1 MANEFIENKEL
12 YKEEDIRREKVRALK
27 ASGIN
32 PYAEKWDC
40 TYDIQKVRELSEGA
54 KVSTAG
60 RIIFKRVMG
69 KLAFIHIQDVFAKI
83 QVSIGRNEIS
93 EEDFAFFKNNV
104 DTGDF
109 IGVEGELYMTHT
121 GELTIRTHKFKLLSK
136 AIKPLPDKFHGL
148 NDTDLRYRQRYLDLI
163 SNEKTR
169 QVLLG
174 RSKMIAFIRKYLQDN
189 DFIEVETPILQGA
202 VCGASAKPFM
212 TRHNALDKECNLRI
226 APETYLKQV
235 VAGGFNRVFE
245 VAKCF
250 RNEGM
255 DSQHLQEFTQVEWY
269 ASYWNFEDNI
279 KFFTKFFR
287 EILIYLTGKAEIHK
301 DGKIFEIKEQFERM
315 DYTKAVNDCLGFNV
329 LDYDTADDLKAKV
342 KTLKMFPEKELD
354 QCISLGGVID
364 YIYKRKIRPNLIEPV
379 ILYNYPASLV
389 PLARRN
395 DANPKTIEMF
405 QLLIDGVEM
414 CKCYSEL
421 VDPVIQRETL
431 EQQAKDKARGDEEA
445 MDVDEDFLLA
455 MEHGMPPISGLGMG
469 LDRLLMMI
477 YDVDSIRDVVLF
489 PIMK

>member
-12 YKEEDIRREKVRALK
+12 YKEVDIRREKVRALK
-27 ASGIN
+27 ANGIN

-40 TYDIQKVRELSEGA
+40 SADIQKTRELGEGA
-54 KVSTAG
+54 IVSTAG
-60 RIIFKRVMG
+60 RVMFKRVMG
-69 KLAFIHIQDVFAKI
+69 KFAFINIQDVFARI
-83 QVSIGRNEIS
+83 QVSFSRDEIS
-93 EEDFAFFKNNV
+93 EEDYAFFKNNI

-109 IGVEGELYMTHT
+109 IGVEGEMYLTKT
-121 GELTIRTHKFKLLSK
+121 GELTIRTRKFKLLSK
-136 AIKPLPDKFHGL
+136 AINPLPDKFHGL

-163 SNEKTR
+163 ANEKTR
-169 QVLLG
+169 EVLLG
-174 RSKMIAFIRKYLQDN
+174 RSKMIAFIRKYLQEN

-287 EILIYLTGKAEIHK
+287 EILIHLTGKPEIHK
-301 DGKIFEIKEQFERM
+301 DGKTFVIKEEFERM

-329 LDYDTADDLKAKV
+329 LDYETAEELKAKV
-342 KTLKMFPEKELD
+342 KTLKMFPESEIN
-354 QCISLGGVID
+354 QCISLGAVID

-389 PLARRN
+389 PLARRS
-395 DANPKTIEMF
+395 DENPKTIEMF

-421 VDPVIQRETL
+421 VDPVIQRQTL
-431 EQQAKDKARGDEEA
+431 EQQASDKAKGDEEA
-445 MDVDEDFLLA
+445 MDVDEDFILA

>member
-1 MANEFIENKEL
+1 MANEFIENKDL
-12 YKEEDIRREKVRALK
+12 FKEEDIRREKVKNLK
-27 ASGIN
+27 ANGIN
-32 PYAEKWDC
+32 PYAEKWEVDA
-40 TYDIQKVRELSEGA
+40 DIQKVRNMEVGQI
-54 KVSTAG
+54 VSTAG

-69 KLAFIHIQDVFAKI
+69 KLAFIHIQDVFDKI

-93 EEDFAFFKNNV
+93 EDDFNFFKNNI

-109 IGVEGELYMTHT
+109 IGVEGELYNTHT

-148 NDTDLRYRQRYLDLI
+148 SDVDLRYRQRYLDLI
-163 SNEKTR
+163 SNEKSR

-174 RSKMIAFIRKYLQDN
+174 RSKMIAFIRKYLQEN
-189 DFIEVETPILQGA
+189 DFIEVETPIIQGA

-212 TRHNALDKECNLRI
+212 TKHNALDKDCNLRI

-287 EILIYLTGKAEIHK
+287 EILIHLTGKPEINK
-301 DGKIFEIKEQFERM
+301 GGKTFVIGEEFERM
-315 DYTKAVNDCLGFNV
+315 DYTKAINDCLGFNV
-329 LDYDTADDLKAKV
+329 LDFDTAEELKAKV
-342 KTLKMFPEKELD
+342 KELKMFPENEIN
-354 QCISLGGVID
+354 QCISLGAVID

-389 PLARRN
+389 PLARRS
-395 DANPKTIEMF
+395 DENPKTIEMF

-421 VDPVIQRETL
+421 VDPIIQRQTL
-431 EQQAKDKARGDEEA
+431 EQQASDKAKGDDEA

>member
-1 MANEFIENKEL
+1 MANEYIENKDL

-40 TYDIQKVRELSEGA
+40 TEDIQTARQKEVGQNVR
-54 KVSTAG
+54 TAG
-60 RIIFKRVMG
+60 RIVFKRVMG
-69 KLAFIHIQDVFAKI
+69 KLAFIQIRDVFAQI
-83 QVSIGRNEIS
+83 QVSIGRNEID
-93 EEDFAFFKNNV
+93 EESFNFFKGNI

-109 IGVEGELYMTHT
+109 IGIAGELYMTHT
-121 GELTIRTHKFKLLSK
+121 GELTIRTHEFKLLSK

-163 SNEKTR
+163 ANEKAR
-169 QVLLG
+169 EVLIG
-174 RSKMIAFIRKYLQDN
+174 RSKLFAFIRKYLQEN
-189 DFIEVETPILQGA
+189 GFVEVETPIIQGA

-212 TRHNALDKECNLRI
+212 TKHNALDKECNLRI

-287 EILIYLTGKAEIHK
+287 EILIHLTGKPEIHK
-301 DGKIFEIKEQFERM
+301 DGKTFVIGETFDRM
-315 DYTKAVNDCLGFNV
+315 DYTETINKCLGFNV
-329 LDYDTADDLKAKV
+329 LDYDTAEELKAKV
-342 KTLKMFPEKELD
+342 KTLKMFPESDLD
-354 QCISLGGVID
+354 QCISLGSVID
-364 YIYKRKIRPNLIEPV
+364 YIYKRKIRPTLVEPV

-389 PLARRN
+389 PLARRS
-395 DANPKTIEMF
+395 DKNPKTIEMF

-431 EQQAKDKARGDEEA
+431 EQQALDKAKGDDEA
-445 MDVDEDFLLA
+445 MDIDEDFLLA